1 LDSQLQAFRDDV
13 GAELEHASTS
23 FHQLLDAMSADLRRQ
38 PSDGTKWSNDE
49 LLFHMMFG
57 YMIVWSL
64 IWLVKFFSRMPIKV
78 SVIFAAILNVFTGP
92 FNTANYL
99 GSRVG
104 ARIYPHDRMGAKFDR
119 VVKSLRRRLAAE
131 RDDSLRR
138 QMCFPPRWDPFFKE
152 RMSLADVYR
161 YPTQHFDFH
170 RRQLSGGLGGGSGSD
185 GNRG

>member
-78 SVIFAAILNVFTGP
+78 GVIFAAILNVFTSP